1 MQFSFLFSIFARRN
15 DTKLNDMRKILL
27 LAAVAL
33 MAVVSVQAQ
42 RRSCLHS
49 SSVTRA
55 SEEEA
60 LPLIMDF
67 DPQKTYR
74 QPVVLVSFNDRD
86 FLIDNPK
93 DYYHRLFNEQGFNK
107 GYGKGCVADYFREQS
122 GGRLNL

>member
-33 MAVVSVQAQ
+33 MTVVSVQAQ

-60 LPLIMDF
+60 MPLIMDF
-67 DPQKTYR
+67 DPQKTFR
-74 QPVVLVSFNDRD
+74 INSTDLWLTAFILVTFSVP
-86 FLIDNPK
+86 L
-93 DYYHRLFNEQGFNK
+93 LF
-107 GYGKGCVADYFREQS
+107 V
-122 GGRLNL
+122 

>member
-1 MQFSFLFSIFARRN
+1 
-15 DTKLNDMRKILL
+15 
-27 LAAVAL
+27 V
-33 MAVVSVQAQ
+33 
-42 RRSCLHS
+42 SCLHS

-86 FLIDNPK
+86 FSMDNPK

-107 GYGKGCVADYFREQS
+107 GYGKGCAIINPCKGTKNQNKKETYQHAK
-122 GGRLNL
+122 RL

>member
-86 FLIDNPK
+86 FSMDNMP
-93 DYYHRLFNEQGFNK
+93 
-107 GYGKGCVADYFREQS
+107 KGCRKTHFLLRITQKGVHLEKII
-122 GGRLNL
+122 

>member
-1 MQFSFLFSIFARRN
+1 
-15 DTKLNDMRKILL
+15 MRKILL

-86 FLIDNPK
+86 FSMDTPRTTTIACSTSRASTKATEKAVWPTISVNS
-93 DYYHRLFNEQGFNK
+93 
-107 GYGKGCVADYFREQS
+107 RE
-122 GGRLNL
+122 GA